1 MLSVI
6 PQSHIHYPKVNVVN
20 IQPEDI
26 VFARKRCKIS
36 QNELANILCISVRT
50 LESWERG
57 HRKPSKAA
65 QSLLRLFI
73 RAPNVLVNY
82 LT

>member
-1 MLSVI
+1 MVLIAEQHRFNYQNLSD
-6 PQSHIHYPKVNVVN
+6 
-20 IQPEDI
+20 IQPKDI
-26 VFARKRCKIS
+26 IFARKRSKIS
-36 QNELANILCISVRT
+36 QNELASILGISVRT

-57 HRKPSKAA
+57 HRKPSRAA

-73 RAPNVLVNY
+73 RAPNLLVTY